1 MTSSVAHWPCSTDT
15 RHGAGPSTVLARDVG
30 ASRSTLA
37 ERFAHYL
44 HEPPMAYLAR
54 WRLQLGARLLATT
67 QQSVLEVA
75 GRVGYESEAA
85 FNRAFRR
92 EYGLP
97 PGRFRRAASTRASKH
112 LGGYV
117 IDRHGTVLGGWP
129 SRGPHRGGRQNNV
142 WLYDIERG
150 LATRVT
156 NGRYHEPLWTA
167 DGHLVMSKGPPGDMD
182 IVRRGAEGDG
192 AEDFMDE

>member
-1 MTSSVAHWPCSTDT
+1 M
-15 RHGAGPSTVLARDVG
+15 
-30 ASRSTLA
+30 LA

-54 WRLQLGARLLATT
+54 WRLRLGATLLATT

-97 PGRFRRAASTRASKH
+97 PGRYRPGASTR
-112 LGGYV
+112 G
-117 IDRHGTVLGGWP
+117 IETP
-129 SRGPHRGGRQNNV
+129 GR
-142 WLYDIERG
+142 
-150 LATRVT
+150 A
-156 NGRYHEPLWTA
+156 
-167 DGHLVMSKGPPGDMD
+167 
-182 IVRRGAEGDG
+182 
-192 AEDFMDE
+192 